1 MNYEIEN
8 LVKKAADQIPKGG
21 VWITLKNIQLGLEIL
36 FETIRQLI
44 GLALVIAFIWYVL
57 NFIPSADGLKTIFG
71 IN

>member
-36 FETIRQLI
+36 FETIRQI
-44 GLALVIAFIWYVL
+44 IALALFIGFLWVL
-57 NFIPSADGLKTIFG
+57 YQVTPSLDFIKTSFG
-71 IN
+71 T